1 MKEINTG
8 TYLFDNKRLFEAL
21 KDINTDNA
29 QGEYYLTD
37 VISIFRHAGEK
48 VGAYVL
54 RDFDESLGVND
65 RVALA
70 TAESVMRKRIN
81 EKHMVNGVESL
92 STQMLHILMLPLMLR
107 LVQKL
112 LSKLMLS

>member
-1 MKEINTG
+1 MIINV
-8 TYLFDNKRLFEAL
+8 FFEAL

-37 VISIFRHAGEK
+37 VISIFRQAGEK

-70 TAESVMRKRIN
+70 TAEAVMRKRIN
-81 EKHMVNGVESL
+81 EKHGQWCDL
-92 STQMLHILMLPLMLR
+92 YQPRCYIYR
-107 LVQKL
+107 Y
-112 LSKLMLS
+112 